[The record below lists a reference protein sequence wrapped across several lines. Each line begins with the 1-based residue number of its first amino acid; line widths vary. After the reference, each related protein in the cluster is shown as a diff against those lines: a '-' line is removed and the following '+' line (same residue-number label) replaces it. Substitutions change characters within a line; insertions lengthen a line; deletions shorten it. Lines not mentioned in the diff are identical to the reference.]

1 MVHKES
7 QSQKI
12 THGGIPPLSP
22 SQNDRTVKRENRSV
36 AARVGVGRDWG
47 RGGPKEVF
55 VVTVGRYL
63 DCSGAHTDLHV
74 W

>member
-7 QSQKI
+7 QSQKV
-12 THGGIPPLSP
+12 THCGIPSISP

-36 AARVGVGRDWG
+36 AARVGLVGTGD

-55 VVTVGRYL
+55 VVTAGQYL
-63 DCSGAHTDLHV
+63 DCSGTHTDLHV